1 MEAIRS
7 NVIPFPVKRK
17 EMVEETTREIVKE
30 INPLQLLRQ
39 NWELEHNE
47 IYFPVP
53 VVEFKTEEI
62 VPEKKFPNYDFN
74 VTGRTTLDLTGMK
87 FVKENLERKA
97 AIKRAHEYVCSN
109 EKRNKLK
116 LLNKVKL
123 YIDMR

>member
-17 EMVEETTREIVKE
+17 EMVEETTREITKE

-39 NWELEHNE
+39 NWESEFNWL
-47 IYFPVP
+47 YFPI
-53 VVEFKTEEI
+53 VEFKNEAI
-62 VPEKKFPNYDFN
+62 VPEKKFPNYDLN
-74 VTGRTTLDLTGMK
+74 VKGRTALDLTGMK

-97 AIKRAHEYVCSN
+97 AIKRAYEYVHSN
-109 EKRNKLK
+109 AKRNKLK

-123 YIDMR
+123 YIDKR

>member
-17 EMVEETTREIVKE
+17 EIVEETTREITKE

-39 NWELEHNE
+39 NWELENAD
-47 IYFPVP
+47 IYFPV
-53 VVEFKTEEI
+53 VKFKTEEI
-62 VPEKKFPNYDFN
+62 VPEKKFPNHDFN
-74 VTGRTTLDLTGMK
+74 IKGRTALDLTGMK

-97 AIKRAHEYVCSN
+97 AIKKAYEYVCFN
-109 EKRNKLK
+109 AKRNKLK

-123 YIDMR
+123 YIDKR

>member
-17 EMVEETTREIVKE
+17 ETVEETTREIVKE

-47 IYFPVP
+47 IYFPIP

-74 VTGRTTLDLTGMK
+74 VKGRTALDLTGMK

-109 EKRNKLK
+109 AKRNELK

-123 YIDMR
+123 YIDKR

>member
-17 EMVEETTREIVKE
+17 EMVEETTSEIPKA

-39 NWELEHNE
+39 NWESEYAD
-47 IYFPVP
+47 IYFP
-53 VVEFKTEEI
+53 VVEFKNEI
-62 VPEKKFPNYDFN
+62 VPEKKFPNYDLN
-74 VTGRTTLDLTGMK
+74 IKGRTALDLTGMK

-97 AIKRAHEYVCSN
+97 AIKRAYEYVCSN
-109 EKRNKLK
+109 SKRNKLK

-123 YIDMR
+123 YIDKR

>member
-17 EMVEETTREIVKE
+17 EIVEETTREITKE

-39 NWELEHNE
+39 NWELEYAD
-47 IYFPVP
+47 IYLP

-62 VPEKKFPNYDFN
+62 VPEKKFPNYDLN
-74 VTGRTTLDLTGMK
+74 VKGRTALDLTGMK

-97 AIKRAHEYVCSN
+97 AIKRVYSN
-109 EKRNKLK
+109 AKRNKLK

-123 YIDMR
+123 YVDKR

>member
-39 NWELEHNE
+39 NWESEYAD
-47 IYFPVP
+47 IYFP

-74 VTGRTTLDLTGMK
+74 VKGRTALDLTGMK

-97 AIKRAHEYVCSN
+97 AIKRAYEYVYSN
-109 EKRNKLK
+109 AKKK
-116 LLNKVKL
+116 QIKIIKQSKII
-123 YIDMR
+123 Y